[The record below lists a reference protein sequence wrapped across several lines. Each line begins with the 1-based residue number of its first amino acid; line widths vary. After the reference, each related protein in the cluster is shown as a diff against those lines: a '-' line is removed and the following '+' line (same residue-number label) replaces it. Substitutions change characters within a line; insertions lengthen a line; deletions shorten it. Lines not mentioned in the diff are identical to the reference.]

1 MLNHAALD
9 KLFREKHSQNLVTGL
24 PARMEVEMVVTQFY
38 SGMLVLALTKKTRL
52 IRQYDLKNCCHEP

>member
-24 PARMEVEMVVTQFY
+24 PARMEAGMVGTKFH
-38 SGMLVLALTKKTRL
+38 SGMLVFALNKK
-52 IRQYDLKNCCHEP
+52 